1 MPASRL
7 LLYLFFCLR
16 IMQPSPLLPQYQHGA
31 AVAAA
36 YCLPAADGQPLC
48 TQVMEDVASAI
59 ALPVD
64 FEESEDTYS
73 FIADVPGLEKGDIKV
88 GGPPQH
94 AL

>member
-1 MPASRL
+1 M
-7 LLYLFFCLR
+7 
-16 IMQPSPLLPQYQHGA
+16 
-31 AVAAA
+31 AAA
-36 YCLPAADGQPLC
+36 CSACRQLMVNLVPKC